1 MKNNTALRVGALLLL
16 LSLTLLTLFSCKE
29 ESATGLWAD
38 ATYTEDQ
45 TFGEG
50 AKTLTVVVEAED
62 RTVTFTVHTDAATVG
77 EALLSHGLIDGD
89 EGPYGLYV
97 KKVNGMTADYDVDQS
112 YWSFLIGGEIAMT
125 GVDMTEITEGTEYRL
140 VYTK

>member
-29 ESATGLWAD
+29 EPATGLWAD
-38 ATYTEDQ
+38 AAYTEDQ

-112 YWSFLIGGEIAMT
+112 YWSFLIGEETAMT